1 MSQRTPEPQPGAA
14 LEREALELFEELME
28 LDPLARDRRL
38 EWLAR
43 NRPELEAEVRGLL
56 AAQAQPSVLPATL
69 DLGSLRSSGIAPGA
83 RIGAYRV
90 VSELGRG
97 GMGRVYLAERAD
109 GAFEQRVAIKAM
121 RGFLGVDLRPRFER
135 ERRILARLDHP
146 AIARIL
152 DGGATDAG
160 EPYLVMELVE
170 GAPIDRWCDE
180 RRLAIDERLRLF
192 CAVCDAVQHAHAH
205 LIVHR
210 DLKPSNILVTPEG
223 RPKLLDFG
231 IAKLLA
237 GNDEEGATL
246 TVAAARPLTPEY
258 ASPEQITGGS
268 VTTASDV
275 YSLGVLLY
283 VLLAGKHP
291 YAEPDA
297 TPRQLEEAAIAGV
310 ATAPSTAAARG
321 ADLAGEIAARRS
333 VDARGLRQRL
343 RGDLDCIVL
352 QSLRKEPERRYASAA
367 QLAADIERHLSGQPV
382 AAHPDSRLYRAGR
395 FLARHRLAVAAAT
408 VVLASLLGGLLF
420 SVRQARIAERE
431 RHKAERIAAVLQDML
446 AAPDASYGAG
456 GMSPDVKVVEVLEAA
471 RAKLDSVAEDPEVE
485 AALRRTLGRTFAVVG
500 RLEPARREL
509 ERAAAL
515 YTSLRGPGHEDTLLA
530 SYYLAIALMHGSQ
543 WAEGEAVLREVLE
556 ACATRACTADLEI
569 GSLNYLSAA
578 LRIQGKLE
586 EAADALAQAQARLP
600 PDHPLTAGL
609 LANLGELELVRAR
622 PEAARRALAS
632 ALEAYGRLDVR
643 KPIEELVATSTLA
656 WLENMSGNFA
666 ASEALYRR
674 AVELGARHL
683 APNNSSHFDARLGWA
698 MSLVEIGD
706 IAGARREGQAAI
718 DATRTTMAG
727 QHEVLWSARRAAW
740 GQVLCMSGDPQTG
753 RREIERALELLS
765 GQGPAQQWRSGEA
778 QARLGRCLLAQG
790 SHREA
795 AAELEAAVR
804 RLEGLL
810 EEGDPRLIM
819 PRRWL
824 EEARSAGAS
833 S

>member
-1 MSQRTPEPQPGAA
+1 MSQGTPIRGPSATLQ
-14 LEREALELFEELME
+14 REALELFEEVVE
-28 LDPLARDRRL
+28 LDPSVRDHRL
-38 EWLAR
+38 EALAAS
-43 NRPELEAEVRGLL
+43 RPDLAAEVRGLL
-56 AAQAQPSVLPATL
+56 TAQAQSSVLPATL
-69 DLGSLRSSGIAPGA
+69 DLGTLGWSGIAPGA

-90 VSELGRG
+90 VSELAHG

-109 GAFEQRVAIKAM
+109 GAFEQRVAIKTM

-160 EPYLVMELVE
+160 EPYLVMELVD
-170 GAPIDRWCDE
+170 GAPIDRWCDQ

-231 IAKLLA
+231 IAKLL
-237 GNDEEGATL
+237 GVDDEEGATV

-258 ASPEQITGGS
+258 ASPEQISGGS

-283 VLLAGKHP
+283 VLLTGRHP
-291 YAEPDA
+291 YAAPGA
-297 TPRQLEEAAIAGV
+297 TPRQLEAAAIAGTV
-310 ATAPSTAAARG
+310 TSPSTATARATDRAEERAAQ
-321 ADLAGEIAARRS
+321 RS
-333 VDARGLRQRL
+333 LDPRGLRHRL

-352 QSLRKEPERRYASAA
+352 EALRKEPERRYASAA
-367 QLAADIERHLSGQPV
+367 LLATDIERHLSGQPV
-382 AAHPDSRLYRAGR
+382 SAHPDSRLYRAGR

-431 RHKAERIAAVLQDML
+431 RHKAERVAAVLQDML
-446 AAPDASYGAG
+446 AAPDASFGAG
-456 GMSPDVKVVEVLEAA
+456 GISPDVKVVEVLEAA
-471 RAKLDSVAEDPEVE
+471 RAKLEGVAEDPEVE
-485 AALRRTLGRTFAVVG
+485 AALRRTLGRTFALVG

-509 ERAAAL
+509 ERAVAL
-515 YTSLRGPGHEDTLLA
+515 YASLQGPDHDDTLRA
-530 SYYLAIALMHGSQ
+530 KFYLAFSLMHGSQ
-543 WAEGEAVLREVLE
+543 WVEAEAVLREVLD
-556 ACATRACTADLEI
+556 ACAKRSCAIDLEI

-586 EAADALAQAQARLP
+586 EAAAALAQAQARLP
-600 PDHPLTAGL
+600 PDHPLMAGL
-609 LANLGELELVRAR
+609 LANLGELELVRAQ
-622 PEAARRALAS
+622 PDAARRALAS
-632 ALEAYGRLDVR
+632 ALEAYGRLDVQ
-643 KPIEELVATSTLA
+643 KGIEELSATSTLA
-656 WLENMSGNFA
+656 WLEYMSGKFA
-666 ASEALYRR
+666 AAEALFRR
-674 AVELGARHL
+674 AVELGGLHL
-683 APNNSSHFDARLGWA
+683 APNNALSFDARLGWA
-698 MSLVEIGD
+698 LALVESGD
-706 IAGARREGQAAI
+706 TAGARREGQAAI
-718 DATRTTMAG
+718 DATRTTLAG

-740 GQVLCMSGDPQTG
+740 GQILCLSGEPDAG
-753 RREIERALELLS
+753 RREIERALDLMS
-765 GQGPAQQWRSGEA
+765 GQGPAQQWRLGEA

-790 SHREA
+790 RHEEA
-795 AAELEAAVR
+795 ADELEAAVR
-804 RLEGLL
+804 RLDGLL
-810 EEGDPRLIM
+810 EEGDPRLTL

-824 EEARSAGAS
+824 AHARGTVD
-833 S
+833 